1 MAPGDCS
8 APTTA
13 SISRTWVS
21 ACWTYWGS
29 CGRDS
34 HLSTASLKSFH
45 SKTWSRHIKQPFQRC
60 VFFNHVKSLD
70 LDLMSRDHVLLVET
84 YTGCLYQGS
93 ANFCK
98 GPGAEHFRV
107 CGPCSLCHDNSALP
121 SRAKA
126 AADTVK
132 ERAGCGSVRLSLDVC
147 QPTGFEEPVCG
158 K

>member
-1 MAPGDCS
+1 M
-8 APTTA
+8 
-13 SISRTWVS
+13 
-21 ACWTYWGS
+21 
-29 CGRDS
+29 
-34 HLSTASLKSFH
+34 
-45 SKTWSRHIKQPFQRC
+45 
-60 VFFNHVKSLD
+60 KSLD

-98 GPGAEHFRV
+98 GPDAEHFRV
-107 CGPCSLCHDNSALP
+107 CGPCSLWHDNSALL

-132 ERAGCGSVRLSLDVC
+132 ERAGRESVRLSLDVC
-147 QPTGFEEPVCG
+147 QPTGLDESVCA